1 MYLTSILPSQF
12 PDKDEIENNL
22 HLRYYRTR
30 KIIFCME
37 FLPPEF
43 YLDHQT
49 RKHIFVGVVLQPMV
63 LALSLLELVLIY
75 SVYLTLENYYFC
87 YISETTYHHSNLL
100 SFYLTHYLF
109 LNLLFPSYGL
119 AFKLDLNNL
128 NVKQSSIKEQ
138 KDQLNFHKN

>member
-87 YISETTYHHSNLL
+87 YISETTY
-100 SFYLTHYLF
+100 
-109 LNLLFPSYGL
+109 
-119 AFKLDLNNL
+119 
-128 NVKQSSIKEQ
+128 
-138 KDQLNFHKN
+138 QL